1 MNTCTVSLTLV
12 TLAGAL
18 YAAQGVDPSTLPP
31 SADRELLFR
40 VCSECHGIEDA
51 LVERRPASE
60 WRSVADDMI
69 RRGAQATDDEIKTI
83 VTYLSVHAGRVN
95 VNRASAD
102 DLKAVLELSKEQAD
116 AIVAFRTQKGEFHVI
131 DDLKKVPGMDA
142 TAIDGRK
149 ERIVFSGQ

>member
-1 MNTCTVSLTLV
+1 MKTLTVSLTLA
-12 TLAGAL
+12 TLTGAL

-60 WRSVADDMI
+60 WRSVADDML

-102 DLKAVLELSKEQAD
+102 DLKAVLELSQEQAE
-116 AIVAFRTQKGEFHVI
+116 AIVAFRTRQGEFHTI
-131 DDLKKVPGMDA
+131 ADLKGVPGIDA
-142 TAIDGRK
+142 KAIEERK
-149 ERIVFSGQ
+149 DSIVFSGQ

>member
-1 MNTCTVSLTLV
+1 MKSFTVSFAFV

-40 VCSECHGIEDA
+40 VCSECHGVEDA

-69 RRGAQATDDEIKTI
+69 RRGAQASDDEIKTI
-83 VTYLSVHAGRVN
+83 VSYLSVHAGRVN

-116 AIVAFRTQKGEFHVI
+116 AIVAFRTQKGEFHGI
-131 DDLKKVPGMDA
+131 DDLKQVPGIDA
-142 TAIDGRK
+142 KALDERK
-149 ERIVFSGQ
+149 DRIVFAGQ